1 MRRSVEKGMVEI
13 SIDRRKI
20 VRFKWLIVATLIAF
34 SGTLSAPL
42 LGQNSDPGRNFSL
55 TFQQG
60 STRKIEQI
68 TADCDWV
75 VWDATIDNPSPTCKP
90 TVSQTATRAD
100 VLGQGLG
107 YSFEHNGK
115 LIFLFGDTFGA
126 TIGGG
131 DGVAYYPTWT
141 NIQDIFQYQAGDTMA
156 WSTTRRAEDGLL
168 LNYFLSSD
176 QTHALLVQPTYA
188 TSQCYPDGTCGTALP
203 MGADDIPN
211 SGISLN
217 GQMYIIASTG
227 SNAAT
232 GDYSRNYSVLSKF
245 DEKAGTFSAGRT
257 ISSVPAGGHFVY
269 TSLREF
275 PGDGEGGQRF
285 YGQPMVVIFG
295 VGQYDASNIYLSM
308 VPKSGFENG
317 VGTRY
322 FTGFDKFGAPTW
334 GTKDDSS
341 AAPVMTDVNPANPTI
356 GNLSVIYSQ
365 ELGLWLMTFNGG
377 HKDPATTGVYF
388 SYSRTPWG
396 PWSIP
401 QYILNDCSEGASG
414 NYIFY
419 YAGAAKDNNC
429 PSALPAGPITYPASA
444 GPAGPTIGSQNPV
457 TGNNPYNTRGGGFA
471 PEMIERFTEVQ
482 GNTLKIFYT
491 LSTWNP
497 YTVLKMESDFKIESE
512 PGDR

>member
-1 MRRSVEKGMVEI
+1 LLAQE
-13 SIDRRKI
+13 
-20 VRFKWLIVATLIAF
+20 
-34 SGTLSAPL
+34 SGRDQKLSL
-42 LGQNSDPGRNFSL
+42 M
-55 TFQQG
+55 FQQG
-60 STRKIEQI
+60 STQKIEQI

-75 VWDATIDNPSPTCKP
+75 VWDATVNNPSPTCKP
-90 TVSQTATRAD
+90 TLSQTATRAD

-141 NIQDIFQYQAGDTMA
+141 NIQNTFQYQAGDTMA

-176 QTHALLVQPTYA
+176 RTHALLVQPTYA
-188 TSQCYPDGTCGTALP
+188 TSQCFPDGTCGTAVP
-203 MGADDIPN
+203 MGADEIPN

-217 GQMYIIASTG
+217 GQMYIVASTG

-232 GDYSRNYSVLSKF
+232 GDYSQNYSVLSKF

-275 PGDGEGGQRF
+275 PSDGEGRNMAS
-285 YGQPMVVIFG
+285 GQPMVVIFG
-295 VGQYDASNIYLSM
+295 VGEYNASNIYLSM
-308 VPKSGFENG
+308 VPKNSFEDGSG
-317 VGTRY
+317 TLY
-322 FTGFDKFGAPTW
+322 FTGLDKFGTPTW
-334 GTKDDSS
+334 SPKDD
-341 AAPVMTDVNPANPTI
+341 AAAVPVMTDIDPANPTI

-377 HKDPATTGVYF
+377 HKDPTTAGVYF

-396 PWSIP
+396 PWSAP
-401 QYILNDCSEGASG
+401 QYILNDCRDGASG

-419 YAGAAKDNNC
+419 YAVDAKANTC
-429 PSALPAGPITYPASA
+429 PTALPAGPTTYPASA

-457 TGNNPYNTRGGGFA
+457 SGNNPYNTRGGGFA

-497 YTVLKMESDFKIESE
+497 YTVVKMESDFKITGELQ
-512 PGDR
+512 DH